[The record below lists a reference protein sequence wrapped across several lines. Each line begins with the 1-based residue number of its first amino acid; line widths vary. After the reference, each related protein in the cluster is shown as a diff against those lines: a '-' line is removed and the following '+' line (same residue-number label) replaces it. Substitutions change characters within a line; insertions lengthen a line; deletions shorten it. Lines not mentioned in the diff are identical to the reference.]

1 MKIGN
6 RIVLPWSRKNFLP
19 RIIVLGL
26 FFGWLFGCIFAI
38 INENRII
45 AEMRREEQ
53 MIRQRRESQQ
63 RREAAYKSRI
73 MQEQAIRS
81 GVQNAID
88 GVKK

>member
-6 RIVLPWSRKNFLP
+6 IVILPWSWRNFIP
-19 RIIVLGL
+19 RLIAIGLVVAWVLWGVSI
-26 FFGWLFGCIFAI
+26 WR
-38 INENRII
+38 ESNRLE
-45 AEMRREEQ
+45 ARRQALVELQ
-53 MIRQRRESQQ
+53 QRRESQQ